1 MTAPYYAETPAEL
14 PNREK
19 LLSMS
24 GLTFMQ
30 AMLAGR
36 LPHPGISRLMNFH
49 LTSVD
54 PGRIT
59 FTGRPCFD
67 HTNPVGTVHGGWYGT
82 ILDSALGCAVM
93 TTVPQGSWYTTLEY
107 KVNIT
112 RALSL
117 NTEVIAEGTVEH
129 AGKTT
134 AVARATLRGLT
145 DGKLY
150 ASGTTTCIILP
161 G

>member
-1 MTAPYYAETPAEL
+1 MSDPFYAETPADL
-14 PNREK
+14 PDRAT

-24 GLTFMQ
+24 GLAFMQ
-30 AMLAGR
+30 GMLAGR
-36 LPHPGISRLMNFH
+36 LPHPGISRALNYR

-54 PGRIT
+54 PGRVT
-59 FTGRPCFD
+59 FTGTARSD
-67 HTNPVGTVHGGWYGT
+67 HTNPVGAVHGGWYGT
-82 ILDSALGCAVM
+82 LLDSALGCAVM
-93 TTVPQGSWYTTLEY
+93 TTVPQGRWYTTLEY

-112 RALSL
+112 RALAL
-117 NTEVIAEGTVEH
+117 GTEVIAEGRVDH

-134 AVARATLRGLT
+134 AVAHASIRGAR

-150 ASGTTTCIILP
+150 ATGTTTCIILK